1 MNRGRRVD
9 DIPPDIGTPQ
19 TSSIYPQLGRPVGSS
34 STFTLTP
41 IEKIQGHRYLLLN
54 CPLVKPYIEAFI
66 KRKNRARRPSA
77 TEIEKIVTKEFA
89 TWFPQRVTNPNIAN
103 SIPEEIKFLA
113 KGPMPHAKRY
123 TAYNI
128 NGFKFRTIDR
138 DEGLKTQ
145 NNGVFLTSNTL
156 CVASS
161 VDANVQQADLP
172 YYGKL
177 EDIIELNYY
186 GLFKV
191 VLFKCKWADTTHERG
206 FRKDA
211 WQFTS
216 VNFSRCIHTGEREEH
231 DPYIEASQAQLV
243 YYVDDEVN
251 KGWSVIVHMK
261 PRDLYDMGQV
271 IEDDICENMPLTRV
285 LQFKRPKSGAAISA
299 PTIVPQIPI
308 PPLGSTS
315 HAPSHSFAPTQQPR
329 DIPPPKGKRPKS
341 GAAISAPTRVPQ
353 IPIPQLGSTSH
364 APSHSFAPTQQ
375 PQDFPP
381 PKCKR
386 PKSGAAIS
394 APTRVPHIP
403 IPPLGSTSHAP
414 SHSFAPN
421 QQPKD
426 MPQASSQKHSIPME
440 PPQTPLEATPP
451 QASIPSYAGHE
462 QGNQK
467 EIQLRISGVFDMPK
481 GQRII
486 VPFDRQLRACG
497 EAAVLLSGA
506 CGHIATEPNNIP
518 INYESWA
525 AVPYSY
531 KKDCL
536 ETLKNLF
543 HFQASDL
550 IVERYCLL
558 TMGRKYRNFKL
569 NLWNMNFDPLY
580 SREQLIHN
588 VPDGIPKDQWSSLVD
603 YRLKPD
609 YQELCRRNA
618 EARKKQTIPHT
629 GGSKLL
635 SRKQHEMEMEVGR
648 VVSRGEL
655 YIATH
660 KKKDGSYVNEE
671 ARSIVEYLVMVL
683 CLVYDW
689 YP

>member
-41 IEKIQGHRYLLLN
+41 IEKIQGHRYFLLN
-54 CPLVKPYIEAFI
+54 CPVVKPYIDEFRAFI
-66 KRKNRARRPSA
+66 KRKNRARRPLA
-77 TEIEKIVTKEFA
+77 TEIEKIVTREFA
-89 TWFPQRVTNPNIAN
+89 TWFPQRVTNPDIAN

-128 NGFKFRTIDR
+128 NGFKFRTVDR
-138 DEGLKTQ
+138 DEGLKSQ
-145 NNGVFLTSNTL
+145 NNGVFLISNTL

-161 VDANVQQADLP
+161 IDANVQQADLP

-191 VLFKCKWADTTHERG
+191 VLFKCKWANTTRERG

-251 KGWSVIVHMK
+251 KGWSVVVHMK

-271 IEDDICENMPLTRV
+271 IEDDICESEAYQAQDLSHLFSNEDDTLTLARDDVDNEFITINMPLTRV
-285 LQFKRPKSGAAISA
+285 LKFKRPKSGVAFSTPIRVSQIPIPPLGSTSRAPSHPFAPTQQPHDIPPKAKRPKSSAAFSA
-299 PTIVPQIPI
+299 PTRVSQIPI

-315 HAPSHSFAPTQQPR
+315 HAPSHPFAPTEQPH
-329 DIPPPKGKRPKS
+329 DIPPKAKRLKS
-341 GAAISAPTRVPQ
+341 SAAFSAPTRVSQ
-353 IPIPQLGSTSH
+353 
-364 APSHSFAPTQQ
+364 
-375 PQDFPP
+375 
-381 PKCKR
+381 
-386 PKSGAAIS
+386 
-394 APTRVPHIP
+394 IP

-414 SHSFAPN
+414 SHPFAPT
-421 QQPKD
+421 QQPHDIPPKAKC
-426 MPQASSQKHSIPME
+426 PKSS
-440 PPQTPLEATPP
+440 
-451 QASIPSYAGHE
+451 
-462 QGNQK
+462 
-467 EIQLRISGVFDMPK
+467 
-481 GQRII
+481 
-486 VPFDRQLRACG
+486 
-497 EAAVLLSGA
+497 AAFSAPTRVSQ
-506 CGHIATEPNNIP
+506 IP
-518 INYESWA
+518 ISPLDSTSHAPSHPFAPTQQPHGNFLKSSA
-525 AVPYSY
+525 AIA
-531 KKDCL
+531 
-536 ETLKNLF
+536 
-543 HFQASDL
+543 ASVQSADV
-550 IVERYCLL
+550 IADRYCLL
-558 TMGRKYRNFKL
+558 TMGKKYRNFKL

-588 VPDGIPKDQWSSLVD
+588 VPDGIPKDQWSSFVD

-609 YQELCRRNA
+609 YQELCRKNA

-629 GGSKLL
+629 EESKLL
-635 SRKQHEMEMEVGR
+635 SRKQHEMEMEVGHA
-648 VVSRGEL
+648 VSRGEL

-671 ARSIVEYLVMVL
+671 ARSIVVL
-683 CLVYDW
+683 AKHHVAYILGAVIYSVICYIVFC
-689 YP
+689 

>member
-1 MNRGRRVD
+1 
-9 DIPPDIGTPQ
+9 
-19 TSSIYPQLGRPVGSS
+19 
-34 STFTLTP
+34 
-41 IEKIQGHRYLLLN
+41 
-54 CPLVKPYIEAFI
+54 
-66 KRKNRARRPSA
+66 
-77 TEIEKIVTKEFA
+77 
-89 TWFPQRVTNPNIAN
+89 
-103 SIPEEIKFLA
+103 
-113 KGPMPHAKRY
+113 MPHAKRY

-161 VDANVQQADLP
+161 IDANVQQADLS

-191 VLFKCKWADTTHERG
+191 VLFKCKWVDTTRERG

-231 DPYIEASQAQLV
+231 DPYIEASQTQLV

-251 KGWSVIVHMK
+251 KGWSVVVHMK

-285 LQFKRPKSGAAISA
+285 LKFKRPKSGVAFST
-299 PTIVPQIPI
+299 PTRVSQIPI

-315 HAPSHSFAPTQQPR
+315 HAPSHPFAPTQQPH
-329 DIPPPKGKRPKS
+329 DILPKAKRPKS
-341 GAAISAPTRVPQ
+341 SAAFSAPTRVSQ
-353 IPIPQLGSTSH
+353 
-364 APSHSFAPTQQ
+364 
-375 PQDFPP
+375 
-381 PKCKR
+381 
-386 PKSGAAIS
+386 
-394 APTRVPHIP
+394 IP

-414 SHSFAPN
+414 TQQPHAKRPKSSVASHPFAPT
-421 QQPKD
+421 QQPHGNFLKSSAAVAASVQSAD
-426 MPQASSQKHSIPME
+426 MPQASSQKHSIPVE
-440 PPQTPLEATPP
+440 PPLTPLEPTPP
-451 QASIPSYAGHE
+451 QASIPSRECHSSYARRKSSRVWTVQAIDE

-467 EIQLRISGVFDMPK
+467 KIQLWIFGVFDMPK

-486 VPFDRQLRACG
+486 VPFDRQLRAYG
-497 EAAVLLSGA
+497 DAAALLSGA

-550 IVERYCLL
+550 IAERYCLL
-558 TMGRKYRNFKL
+558 TMGKKYRNFKL

-588 VPDGIPKDQWSSLVD
+588 VPDGIPKDQWSSFVD

-609 YQELCRRNA
+609 YQELCRKNA

-648 VVSRGEL
+648 AVSRGEL

-671 ARSIVEYLVMVL
+671 ARSIVEQIEQVSQTINSTEISSNDALAEVL
-683 CLVYDW
+683 GPDHSGRVRGLGLGGLHSVAFGSTSMRFSGISCGLSSTYSAECSHMKEEVNSLKTKLAASEESVKILKIAMLSYIQMKEGHI
-689 YP
+689 PIELGALLGTSTPSGSQE